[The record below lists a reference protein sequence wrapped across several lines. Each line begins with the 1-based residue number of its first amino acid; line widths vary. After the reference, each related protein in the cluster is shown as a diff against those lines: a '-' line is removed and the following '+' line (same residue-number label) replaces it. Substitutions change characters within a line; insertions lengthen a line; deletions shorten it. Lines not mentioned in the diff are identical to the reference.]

1 VSGQQSAGPGGIERR
16 RAPRFGPEELAEPVL
31 VIGSHLVNIG
41 PGGLMM
47 EAPIPL
53 APESRIH
60 LRLVVGGERADVEAR
75 VAACVPR
82 GRGTGRC
89 WGVGVEFTSMPGQ
102 ARERLAHALA
112 GPRSRP
118 S

>member
-1 VSGQQSAGPGGIERR
+1 M
-16 RAPRFGPEELAEPVL
+16 
-31 VIGSHLVNIG
+31 IGSHLVNIS

-53 APESRIH
+53 APESRVH

-82 GRGTGRC
+82 RRGAARC
-89 WGVGVEFTSMPGQ
+89 WGVGVEFTSMAVQ
-102 ARERLAHALA
+102 VRERLAHALA
-112 GPRSRP
+112 GPRARLS
-118 S
+118 